1 MGVGWGSSGAQRQR
15 ARIWGG
21 PSACAG
27 EHLDSSSMHSD
38 GKVAARNA
46 LRDHATYRTYFGG
59 KIVGGNAPQDL
70 SWCGTLKPSAQLFV
84 KLVEDIVYTT
94 TYDRI
99 LKQAM
104 KDSKWVDEAL
114 QHQTLK
120 EQFDEIDT
128 CMADEATPAAGSAA
142 PAPIPTDIDEEMR
155 FEIAIGYAG
164 SAATGA
170 NDVDESRA
178 KLHTALSAGDED
190 QLATIRKFEEEA
202 KVYVSKYIKLIALP
216 KTDDELANQMR
227 D

>member
-1 MGVGWGSSGAQRQR
+1 
-15 ARIWGG
+15 
-21 PSACAG
+21 
-27 EHLDSSSMHSD
+27 MHSD
-38 GKVAARNA
+38 GKVATRNA
-46 LRDHATYRTYFGG
+46 LRDHEEYRTHFGG
-59 KIVGGNAPQDL
+59 KIAGGVAPQDL
-70 SWCGTLKPSAQLFV
+70 SWCGTLKPSAQLYV
-84 KLVEDIVYTT
+84 KLVEDIIYQQ
-94 TYDRI
+94 TYDNI

-104 KDSKWVDEAL
+104 KDSKGVEDAL

-128 CMADEATPAAGSAA
+128 CVADEATPAAAGSAA
-142 PAPIPTDIDEEMR
+142 PAPNPMDLDEEMR
-155 FEIAIGYAG
+155 FEIAIGYVG

-170 NDVDESRA
+170 NDANESRA